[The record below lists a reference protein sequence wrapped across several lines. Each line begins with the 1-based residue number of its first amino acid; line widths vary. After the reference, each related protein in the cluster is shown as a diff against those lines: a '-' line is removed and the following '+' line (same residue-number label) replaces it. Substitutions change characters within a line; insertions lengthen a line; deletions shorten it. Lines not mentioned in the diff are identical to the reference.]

1 MCMLSSSL
9 RKKSK
14 EEMAPVQTVQP
25 RWGLAP
31 HWVPGLQVERV
42 VGVGATAPLW
52 TSQVLVRWDGGG
64 AKSEEGDTDIGDM
77 APLTDAGD
85 LGPCLCYWITL

>member
-1 MCMLSSSL
+1 M
-9 RKKSK
+9 
-14 EEMAPVQTVQP
+14 
-25 RWGLAP
+25 
-31 HWVPGLQVERV
+31 